1 MVNHGD
7 VNCYLDVN
15 LPQVVAEVVS
25 AAAAAAAAA
34 VGYQNTPEDDR
45 AMFVP
50 PLYRRRGDRG
60 TTSGGEN

>member
-1 MVNHGD
+1 MANHGD

-15 LPQVVAEVVS
+15 LLQVVAEVVS
-25 AAAAAAAAA
+25 AAAA

-60 TTSGGEN
+60 TTSGGGN

>member
-15 LPQVVAEVVS
+15 LLQVVAEVVS
-25 AAAAAAAAA
+25 AAAAAAA

>member
-1 MVNHGD
+1 MANHGD

-25 AAAAAAAAA
+25 AAAAAA